1 MPAGERV
8 DHEDATTMIDAEKSL
23 KSRPCGKGCQ
33 WLDSNLQ
40 IPPLTRKGTYRDMKA
55 QVGWD
60 LATRALMLAAW
71 RPAMRKAR

>member
-1 MPAGERV
+1 
-8 DHEDATTMIDAEKSL
+8 MIDAEKSL

-60 LATRALMLAAW
+60 LATRALMIAA
-71 RPAMRKAR
+71 